1 MKSFHWKS
9 SDYFGLSLLSQSG
22 KFTICSKGCHR
33 RRCHFA
39 QYEASAEIKIQDVV
53 NKVTLDLNPFC
64 QLTSRQLT
72 DTADN
77 LFGKPYGL
85 SYQGNP

>member
-1 MKSFHWKS
+1 M
-9 SDYFGLSLLSQSG
+9 SLLSQSG

-72 DTADN
+72 DTAWPI
-77 LFGKPYGL
+77 LPRQCL
-85 SYQGNP
+85 THPS